1 MRSMICF
8 ALLLV
13 SSLSTFVTAAPPFD
27 RREFRQRRRCGVHR
41 SAAQRMSAEK
51 SFQTH
56 RLPPGPE
63 NATATLDVYFH
74 VVYANE
80 TYEGG
85 WVTDEQIEQQM
96 EVMNK
101 AYNTTGLSFN
111 LVNVSRIEN
120 EEWFT
125 RLGPES
131 PEESEMKLAHRHGN
145 SSTLNV
151 WTVGF
156 QEGEGQGLLGYATF
170 PADYEGKP
178 TMDGVVLLYSTMPGG
193 QKPPYNKGMTLVH
206 EAGHWG
212 GLYHTFEGGCAGNG
226 DYVDDTPPEADAA
239 YGCPKKRSTCP
250 GGKKDPVTN
259 YMDYSDDACMTG
271 FTEGQATRLRAHMR
285 AFRAISI

>member
-1 MRSMICF
+1 M
-8 ALLLV
+8 
-13 SSLSTFVTAAPPFD
+13 TAAK
-27 RREFRQRRRCGVHR
+27 
-41 SAAQRMSAEK
+41 RMSAERRF
-51 SFQTH
+51 STH
-56 RLPPGPE
+56 RLPPGAE

-85 WVTDEQIEQQM
+85 WVTDDQITEQISI
-96 EVMNK
+96 MNRD
-101 AYNTTGLSFN
+101 YNTTGISWN
-111 LVNVSRIEN
+111 LVNISRIEN

-125 RLGPES
+125 KLGPES
-131 PEESEMKLAHRHGN
+131 PEEKELKTAHRYGN

-170 PADYEGKP
+170 PSDYEGAP
-178 TMDGVVLLYSTMPGG
+178 DSDGVVLLYTSMPGG
-193 QKPPYNKGMTLVH
+193 QKAPYNKGRTLVH

-239 YGCPKKRSTCP
+239 YGCIKKRSTCP
-250 GGKKDPVTN
+250 GGKLDPTTN
-259 YMDYSDDACMTG
+259 FMDYSDDDCMTG
-271 FTEGQATRLRAHMR
+271 FTAGQATRLRAQMR
-285 AFRAISI
+285 SFRNINI